1 MKNRKQIAA
10 LLLICVVVAFF
21 AIPTPT
27 QAATTVP
34 AKVTAAIKR
43 AVTENGRVIVV
54 DNSASKVY
62 LFKGG
67 KLKKSFRCT
76 TGDYIDPR
84 YHYFVTSGGKYIY
97 KEDGKTYQYGV
108 RIDCHEKPLDR
119 EICFHSYGEKKGKTY
134 KSVKHNPNGI
144 GMCIDNAAYLFRY
157 YNADGTAVMGC

>member
-1 MKNRKQIAA
+1 MKKRMMA
-10 LLLICVVVAFF
+10 LALVLVMIFTLMPTGAQ
-21 AIPTPT
+21 ASTTIPTK
-27 QAATTVP
+27 A
-34 AKVTAAIKR
+34 TAAMKR

-54 DNSASKVY
+54 DNSAGKVY

-76 TGDYIDPR
+76 TGDYINPN
-84 YHYFVTSGGKYIY
+84 YHYFVTRGGKYIY
-97 KEDGKTYQYGV
+97 KEGGKTFQYGI

-119 EICFHSYGEKKGKTY
+119 EICFHSYGEKRGKTY

-144 GMCIDNAAYLFRY
+144 GMCIDNAAYLYRY